1 MSGGS
6 TTSDGTQ
13 LGVTSD
19 DDETGCHFGRLTPA
33 CTSTNGSIVTE
44 VSCSC
49 NLGSCADRNCN
60 PGPGNG
66 LTCLVGQRCQA
77 ETSECLAAFEVA
89 PMDYS
94 YTLVAEYG
102 PTAQASAFEAVA
114 LTESAAFAANLQT
127 AALVVDGLNAVVSE
141 YSVLVTAIPPPAP
154 APPPPCKVKSTT
166 VCSCDDSFGPPAMHG
181 VQIMLHSSGDE
192 SLVGRM
198 QVHRISSLSSP
209 CDCVSVPAIFSLSV
223 TLIACCSLLLSEK
236 LLH

>member
-6 TTSDGTQ
+6 STSDGTQ

-19 DDETGCHFGRLTPA
+19 DDESGCHFGRLTPA
-33 CTSTNGSIVTE
+33 CTSTNGSIATE

-49 NLGSCADRNCN
+49 NLGSCAKNDFGVRSCN

-94 YTLVAEYG
+94 YTLVAEHG
-102 PTAQASAFEAVA
+102 PTAHASAFEAVA
-114 LTESAAFAANLQT
+114 LTESAAFATNLQT
-127 AALVVDGLNAVVSE
+127 ALVADGVSATVSE

-198 QVHRISSLSSP
+198 QVHRILLSSSRCVCVYA
-209 CDCVSVPAIFSLSV
+209 CDSLFICLSNCL
-223 TLIACCSLLLSEK
+223 LISPPF
-236 LLH
+236 